1 MDIAP
6 TPRRRADNAYIK
18 LRLHPNQAFRKA
30 AEILLTTEC
39 LIQIEDLAEH
49 LAGQTAEL
57 S

>member
-18 LRLHPNQAFRKA
+18 PRLHPNQAFRKA